1 MDKRAREMGRVLCP
15 LRVIPS
21 EAVIS
26 RYYAHEKPGHI
37 TLSPRV
43 GAMGAPPVA
52 ESSDLSEWLRSIADD
67 GLSRPR
73 KISGTATVVEGPPD
87 YIRADSSREIP
98 RLRFTPLGMT
108 EKTGACLL
116 TRPGGV

>member
-1 MDKRAREMGRVLCP
+1 MDKRAREMGRVLCY

-21 EAVIS
+21 KAAIS

-37 TLSPRV
+37 TLSLRV

-67 GLSRPR
+67 GLSKAEEDIGHRN
-73 KISGTATVVEGPPD
+73 
-87 YIRADSSREIP
+87 SSRGTSRLYPRRFIP
-98 RLRFTPLGMT
+98 
-108 EKTGACLL
+108 
-116 TRPGGV
+116 

>member
-52 ESSDLSEWLRSIADD
+52 ESSDLSEWLRSTAEAAAP
-67 GLSRPR
+67 SAT
-73 KISGTATVVEGPPD
+73 KMSGTAT
-87 YIRADSSREIP
+87 
-98 RLRFTPLGMT
+98 
-108 EKTGACLL
+108 GARQVLLCLQA
-116 TRPGGV
+116 